1 MKMQNI
7 QFKNKTHSDRYKIL
21 IMKMDK
27 DDVYHK
33 SVAYLIALND
43 DCYKHV
49 TDIFDISSHRI
60 VPEGLTSAWQTSSS
74 LRVTCLA
81 FNLWSG
87 YCYEETDFDNDSV
100 SRRYSVS
107 EIFYDINAKYFF
119 EAVKLRYPEMFRRE
133 TLEERTSQIM
143 ID

>member
-1 MKMQNI
+1 MKIQNI
-7 QFKNKTHSDRYKIL
+7 HFKNKKHSDRYKIL

-33 SVAYLIALND
+33 SFAYLIALND

-49 TDIFDISSHRI
+49 TDIFDISGHRI

-87 YCYEETDFDNDSV
+87 YCFDNDAV
-100 SRRYSVS
+100 SPRYSVS

-119 EAVKLRYPEMFRRE
+119 EAVKLRYPEMFSKVN
-133 TLEERTSQIM
+133 LEERTLQVKR
-143 ID
+143 